1 MLTVAACGRLSRTAV
16 VNKSVATLRLARSLA
31 SRGNLP
37 APAAGTCRL
46 AGVEPCRG
54 PRRER
59 TELAGYKLY
68 QTAAA
73 LAACVP
79 KRKAD
84 CEETL
89 RTFIASCI
97 GSGRVS
103 GPNCRAAA
111 AQQIRAGCNRA
122 MTRRTLKTSARTGKK
137 NARDAKKKPRVKK
150 QQKTQKTQ
158 RNNKNT
164 CRPPKNVFIRALL
177 VSHKNR
183 EI

>member
-1 MLTVAACGRLSRTAV
+1 MLTVAACGWLSRSAV
-16 VNKSVATLRLARSLA
+16 VIKSVATLRLARSLA

-79 KRKAD
+79 KRRAD

-89 RTFIASCI
+89 RTIIASCI

-103 GPNCRAAA
+103 EPNCRAAA

-122 MTRRTLKTSARTGKK
+122 TTRRTRKISARTGKNKRPRWQK
-137 NARDAKKKPRVKK
+137 NARVKK
-150 QQKTQKTQ
+150 TAKNAKTQKTQ
-158 RNNKNT
+158 RNNKKHLPT
-164 CRPPKNVFIRALL
+164 PKKRFYPGPTRVAQ
-177 VSHKNR
+177 
-183 EI
+183 